1 MLACLEEIATRRCRI
16 AALRVEDAARL
27 QAITDA
33 SVTTWV
39 HFLSEPFTLDDA
51 RALIAHRDDG
61 HRFLGVWNE
70 ARSQLFGVIGIAPRR
85 MPQNIEIGYWFAAA
99 ARGRGLATEAVEAVV
114 AALLRRCPSHQ
125 IVAECRFDNKRSRRL
140 LARTGFR
147 PTGEPGERPGRILLR
162 WDAHFKARIDV
173 C

>member
-16 AALRVEDAARL
+16 APLRVEDAATL

-33 SVTTWV
+33 SVTAWV
-39 HFLSEPFTLDDA
+39 HFLNEPFTLDDA
-51 RALIAHRDDG
+51 RSLIAHDADG

-70 ARSQLFGVIGIAPRR
+70 VRSQLFGVVGITPRL
-85 MPQNIEIGYWFAAA
+85 PQNIEIGYWFAAS
-99 ARGRGLATEAVEAVV
+99 ARGRGLATEAVEFVV
-114 AALLRRCPSHQ
+114 AALLRQCPSHQ

-147 PTGEPGERPGRILLR
+147 PTGEPGVRPGRMLLR
-162 WDAHFKARIDV
+162 WDAHFQARIDV